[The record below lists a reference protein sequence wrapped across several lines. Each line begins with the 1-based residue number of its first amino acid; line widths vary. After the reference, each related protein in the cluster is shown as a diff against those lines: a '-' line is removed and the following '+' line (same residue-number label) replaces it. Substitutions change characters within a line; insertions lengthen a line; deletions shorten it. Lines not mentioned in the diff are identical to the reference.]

1 MDVFPPADGRR
12 PGSVLHDRPHS
23 AVPEGQLAAPTLRR
37 AATRAAVSVSPR
49 NSSVVSSI
57 SSLAGD
63 VEATVEPGDEHLA
76 DPADEHGG
84 GQGADALAVS
94 RRPAAGRGVGLD
106 ERRDVV
112 AGADPS
118 PVERLVAERLDVQ
131 DTGPPAVVVDEADG
145 GADGGP
151 HLGRPIRRGVIHA
164 TETARPQ
171 LVDDPLV
178 HGHDQLVE
186 VTEALVEVAR
196 VEAGVLADGA
206 HRGAGGALG
215 PEQLEAGVEEET
227 APLGPPV
234 VGGDAGPS
242 APTRLISGSWQ
253 GRSPYPMVEIWQRS
267 LPQPG
272 LAAGVR

>member
-1 MDVFPPADGRR
+1 M
-12 PGSVLHDRPHS
+12 
-23 AVPEGQLAAPTLRR
+23 
-37 AATRAAVSVSPR
+37 
-49 NSSVVSSI
+49 VSSI
-57 SSLAGD
+57 RSWRGD

-76 DPADEHGG
+76 DPADEQRG

-94 RRPAAGRGVGLD
+94 RRPSAGHGVGLD

-131 DTGPPAVVVDEADG
+131 DPGPPAVVVDEADG

-151 HLGRPIRRGVIHA
+151 HLGRPIRRGAIHGQGERA
-164 TETARPQ
+164 TQ
-171 LVDDPLV
+171 LVDDLLV

-186 VTEALVEVAR
+186 VAEALVEVPR

-206 HRGAGGALG
+206 HGGAGGALG
-215 PEQLEAGVEEET
+215 PEQLEAGVEEEAT
-227 APLGPPV
+227 PLGPPV

-253 GRSPYPMVEIWQRS
+253 GGSPYPMVEIWQRS

-272 LAAGVR
+272 GSGGAMTTNGLDAETVR